1 MYEIIIL
8 YYCNYRLECS
18 FGWTSRTSE
27 LLGDQK
33 SEKRHLTDIDY
44 MLLYQSFVFRW
55 FSIGTSDLSND
66 EKLYKHSI
74 WCSCPQVKVYVY
86 IVLRCNH
93 NRGTRRLRL
102 CSRSLCDRLEH
113 WKLGSTESMVCVSF
127 QTKTPTSPPQIQ
139 RWWRMTFGKLDFGC
153 IRIASTSVP
162 HDTSQICWDKVFKP
176 RLASL
181 IYTL

>member
-1 MYEIIIL
+1 M
-8 YYCNYRLECS
+8 
-18 FGWTSRTSE
+18 WTSGTSE

-33 SEKRHLTDIDY
+33 SEKCHLADIDY
-44 MLLYQSFVFRW
+44 TLLLYQSSVFRW
-55 FSIGTSDLSND
+55 FSIGTSDFSND

-74 WCSCPQVKVYVY
+74 WCSCPQVKVYIY
-86 IVLRCNH
+86 TVLRCNR

-113 WKLGSTESMVCVSF
+113 WKLGSPESMVCVSF
-127 QTKTPTSPPQIQ
+127 QTKNSDLTVSPPQIQ

-153 IRIASTSVP
+153 IRITSTAVP